1 MATIC
6 KCGYDF
12 ETLRW
17 DVDVKTI
24 LRQSGG
30 IEGDRIRIHCP
41 ACGVENRIA
50 LNDYGIFSL
59 NEQLYRW
66 TESATGGMSIEIG
79 RLSLRLPP
87 GDQIKI
93 IKDQDV
99 RYEAVPVF
107 RLANGQ
113 LSFPRWPV
121 RKEFLQVIDL
131 DVENVPK
138 PELVNDRYSID
149 IYFKGRSKPVP
160 LNLECVP
167 VSPERQPMGD
177 NAAFEGV
184 NLTLWPNV
192 PYKDW
197 KRYFLRF
204 DCADEHARKLFTPAR
219 AINVFALAVGELP
232 TDNNEEAPTPKWAPV
247 NAVASNGYTCYGCLE
262 SRPAYV
268 AIEFGNKSGGIW
280 EVPPATDGRYP
291 PGLGTKIAIDFGT
304 SNTCVAVVGEKDEP
318 EFIAIESCDLPI
330 IQGAPLST
338 RLNFADTWPPRQ
350 GFGKKK
356 ALLPTELLTREKLNE
371 VRINVERIA
380 HWRPVVDYGVP
391 SSGNQVEFPEDKHL
405 IAEFKWD
412 ERIQD
417 NVLRPHAPEM
427 QRCYIEFT
435 LLFALAQLA
444 RIRKVNSQVDV
455 SFSYPL
461 AFEQAQQESFVELL
475 EEVVK
480 AVSMMT
486 GLKLTLNTPLLD
498 EARAA
503 ASSLVTHGPACL
515 YVDIGGGSSDIA
527 LDIIRTDDK
536 GESSIYKYI
545 ASFQYAGGALVDGY
559 DGGKCLSV
567 SLNAFRR
574 MIRESGVTEMLKK
587 GRGFQPRQ
595 ERVRAKTFYFY
606 GYLMEFLA
614 RMLAAHIISGEWTEK
629 MSAEQ
634 EEQTRQ
640 QGYHVEL
647 YPLGNGWGFG
657 QIFDSQYAISSF
669 AGDLSKRANEILIAA
684 KQKIEPPPDL
694 PQVIVKV
701 PEGFGKDDPKEAVV
715 FGLLK
720 SKSSEFR
727 QRLEPGWQYRTIVG
741 QTTKVGPTRVVP
753 WYRPVDDRA
762 TLLDDGKNADGMGE
776 LPNASLTCPPD
787 EWPDFI
793 AKLATPHQLDP
804 GLNKTSNA
812 LQTCLFMSSKWFHQS
827 PFHVILEKLIKPK
840 LKELG

>member
-1 MATIC
+1 MATNC
-6 KCGYDF
+6 KKCAYDF

-17 DVDVKTI
+17 DVDMKTI
-24 LRQSGG
+24 LRQQGG

-41 ACGVENRIA
+41 ACHEDNRID
-50 LNDYGIFSL
+50 LHPYGIFSL

-66 TESATGGMSIEIG
+66 TESVTGGMNIDIG
-79 RLSLRLPP
+79 RMRLKLPP
-87 GDQIKI
+87 GDQIKV

-99 RYEAVPVF
+99 RYETVPVF

-131 DVENVPK
+131 DVETVPK

-204 DCADEHARKLFTPAR
+204 DCADEHARKLFTSSR
-219 AINVFALAVGELP
+219 EVNVFALAAGELTADKEKP
-232 TDNNEEAPTPKWAPV
+232 PVPNWVPV
-247 NAVASNGYTCYGCLE
+247 NAIASNGYTRYGCLE
-262 SRPAYV
+262 SRPSYV
-268 AIEFGNKSGGIW
+268 AVEFGNKSGGIW
-280 EVPPATDGRYP
+280 EIPPATDGRYP
-291 PGLGTKIAIDFGT
+291 PGMGTKLAVDFGT
-304 SNTCVAVVGEKDEP
+304 SNTCVAVVGERGEP

-350 GFGKKK
+350 GFGKKR
-356 ALLPTELLTREKLNE
+356 ALLPTELLTREKLDE

-380 HWRPVVDYGVP
+380 QWRPVVDYGVP
-391 SSGNQVEFPEDKHL
+391 SSGNQVEFPEDNHL

-417 NVLRPHAPEM
+417 NVLRPYAPEM

-435 LLFALAQLA
+435 VLFALAQLA
-444 RIRKVNSQVDV
+444 RVRKVNSQVDV
-455 SFSYPL
+455 SFSFPL
-461 AFEQAQQESFVELL
+461 AFEQSQQESFVELL
-475 EEVVK
+475 EGIVK

-486 GLKLTLNTPLLD
+486 GLSLMLNTPLLD

-536 GESSIYKYI
+536 GESSVYKYI
-545 ASFQYAGGALVDGY
+545 ASFQYAGGALVDAY

-567 SLNAFRR
+567 NLNTFRR

-587 GRGFQPRQ
+587 GRGFQPRP

-614 RMLAAHIISGEWTEK
+614 RMLAAHIISGEWLERVSK
-629 MSAEQ
+629 EQ
-634 EEQTRQ
+634 KKQISLD
-640 QGYHVEL
+640 GYQVEL

-657 QIFDSQYAISSF
+657 QILDPHYAISSF
-669 AGDLSKRANEILIAA
+669 ARDLSKRTNEILEDA
-684 KQKIEPPPDL
+684 KQKLKRPDL
-694 PQVIVKV
+694 PQVRVKV

-727 QRLEPGWQYRTIVG
+727 QRLPVDWQYRTIVG

-762 TLLDDGKNADGMGE
+762 TLLDGGKVSDGEGE
-776 LPNASLTCPPD
+776 LPNASLTCPPN

-793 AKLATPHQLDP
+793 TKLVPPHELDP

-812 LQTCLFMSSKWFHQS
+812 LQTCLFMASKWFHQS